1 MFDLINSDLH
11 NEKLFPAA
19 ISISIYSSLILDLF
33 ENCNFS
39 NYSIAIFHFFL
50 SFFFLHFFRLFSL
63 RHFSFRLF
71 ALRFFFFS
79 IFLLHRFFS
88 LRLFLL
94 HRFFSFFF
102 IFLSM
107 YFPKNTKISSIEM
120 GTDHW
125 ILGQFKC
132 IRENQLKFHF
142 DSKSDLHSDSHCE
155 ILD

>member
-39 NYSIAIFHFFL
+39 NYSIAIFHFFS
-50 SFFFLHFFRLFSL
+50 SFFSTFFSSTF
-63 RHFSFRLF
+63 FFRLF

-88 LRLFLL
+88 LRFFYYIDFFL
-94 HRFFSFFF
+94 SFF
-102 IFLSM
+102 ILLSM
-107 YFPKNTKISSIEM
+107 YFPKNTKFSSIEM

-125 ILGQFKC
+125 IPGQFKC
-132 IRENQLKFHF
+132 ICENQLKFHF